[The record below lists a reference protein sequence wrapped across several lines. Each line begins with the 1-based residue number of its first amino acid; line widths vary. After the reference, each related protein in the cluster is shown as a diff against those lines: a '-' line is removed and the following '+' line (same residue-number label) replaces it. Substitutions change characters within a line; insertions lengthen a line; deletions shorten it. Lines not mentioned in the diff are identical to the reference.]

1 MWWLARILADVMT
14 TPLLRTVL
22 DVVERAQ
29 RTNMHRK
36 ALEAELRQAIAAQ
49 LTHLAETELKA
60 RRDVLRAEIA
70 GESALQRLWRPV
82 VALTAFFSYWYVIV
96 AVPHLV
102 AWGVMAPPRFGE
114 KGLDNLFWL
123 AAISV
128 GGYIGARTAEKLA
141 RLRRPAP

>member
-1 MWWLARILADVMT
+1 MMALAWLGKALATPLTETILA
-14 TPLLRTVL
+14 LLREARERHMGEQAL
-22 DVVERAQ
+22 RMELERAIAENVA
-29 RTNMHRK
+29 RV
-36 ALEAELRQAIAAQ
+36 AAEELR
-49 LTHLAETELKA
+49 T
-60 RRDVLRAEIA
+60 RRDVLRAEMA